1 MRKSSLVVVLLAL
14 SAVPALAAT
23 ESFHDVPVVDSKCAA
38 KVASNPDEHTRACAM
53 ACSSSGFVVVTPEKK
68 ILKLDAAGN
77 AALSQELKASTK
89 KDHLRA
95 DVSGDVEGDTLKVK
109 SIKLL

>member
-1 MRKSSLVVVLLAL
+1 MRKTFVLVLLAM
-14 SAVPALAAT
+14 SAVPALAAS
-23 ESFHDVPVVDSKCAA
+23 ESFHDVSVVDSKCAA

-53 ACSSSGFVVVTPEKK
+53 ACASAGFVIVTPDKK

-77 AALSQELKASTK
+77 STVAQELKASQK

-95 DVSGDVEGDTLKVK
+95 DVTGDVEGDTFKVQ

>member
-1 MRKSSLVVVLLAL
+1 MRKTFVLVLLAMA
-14 SAVPALAAT
+14 AVPALAAS
-23 ESFHDVPVVDSKCAA
+23 ESFHDVSVVDSKCAA

-53 ACSSSGFVVVTPEKK
+53 SCASAGFVIITPDKK

-77 AALSQELKASTK
+77 STVAQELKASQK

-95 DVSGDVEGDTLKVK
+95 DVTGDVEGDTFKVQ

>member
-1 MRKSSLVVVLLAL
+1 MRKTFVLVLLAM
-14 SAVPALAAT
+14 SAVPALAAS
-23 ESFHDVPVVDSKCAA
+23 ESFHDVSIVDSKCAA

-53 ACSSSGFVVVTPEKK
+53 ACSSAGFVIVTPDKK

-77 AALSQELKASTK
+77 STVAQELKASQK

-95 DVSGDVEGDTLKVK
+95 DVTGDVEGDTIKVQ